1 MEENQTKVCS
11 KCGNRLPISEFS
23 KGNGADGLRSW
34 CKNCM
39 SKATKEYRERKKLAP
54 VANPLLKDF
63 TPQELITELRARGYT
78 GSLTFEEVKVHHIK
92 L

>member
-1 MEENQTKVCS
+1 
-11 KCGNRLPISEFS
+11 
-23 KGNGADGLRSW
+23 
-34 CKNCM
+34 M
-39 SKATKEYRERKKLAP
+39 SKATKEYRERKKLAL

-78 GSLTFEEVKVHHIK
+78 GSLMFEEVKVHHIK